1 MMFMSNPDN
10 NDNKQKRD
18 ENMSK
23 IINNGDKNKNET
35 RSNIENILNKG
46 IERYDKALEKL
57 SKN

>member
-1 MMFMSNPDN
+1 MSNPDN